1 MRPIFI
7 LLALPALVSCQSNQV
22 DTSDPFQT
30 VQQLLHSEKY
40 DEAEKYLEDKPNFKN
55 TYWAL
60 PTILQSKK
68 CSISIDSCDKNL
80 ANLQSVLKCRLQ
92 IEKSCPDRHLSDTVE
107 NKKNAQINKTEEL
120 EKNFKPAAIYQKQ
133 CEAGSR
139 WGYEVTT
146 TPKSCIMC
154 ASSLSINWANV
165 TGEFLEKS
173 SCEEARILANENSK
187 FVQSTQCYSRYI
199 GDDKLIPLWKTK
211 VMHIDRPHSSD
222 IVQDSFELYF
232 DSQEKC
238 EKAVSD
244 GISYSALNT
253 YSEIILDSIGS
264 KSKNR
269 FIKKCS
275 RIELPICIKSKNVI
289 EQLPEQIL

>member
-7 LLALPALVSCQSNQV
+7 LLALSALTSCQSSQV

-30 VQQLLHSEKY
+30 VQQLLQSEKY
-40 DEAEKYLEDKPNFKN
+40 DEAAKYLEDKPNFKN

-80 ANLQSVLKCRLQ
+80 ANLQSVLKCHLQ

-107 NKKNAQINKTEEL
+107 NKKNAQINKNEEL

-187 FVQSTQCYSRYI
+187 FVYSNQCYNRYL
-199 GDDKLIPLWKTK
+199 GDDKLISLWKTK
-211 VMHIDRPHSSD
+211 AMHMDRPQSFD

-232 DSQEKC
+232 DSLEKC
-238 EKAVSD
+238 EKAVTE
-244 GISYSALNT
+244 GFNYSVLNT
-253 YSEIILDSIGS
+253 ESEIVFGS
-264 KSKNR
+264 FGSTNKNR
-269 FIKKCS
+269 FIKKCTQ
-275 RIELPICIKSKNVI
+275 IQQPICIKNKNVI